1 MSKDFLLLLF
11 VSDLWSIAFL
21 KTARVLSSCSFAA
34 SFQEIIIS
42 ITLLCAY
49 QGGNKCSVL
58 RTFDVLCFLETPV
71 LRFGLLPY
79 YQQLSNK
86 KSYVW
91 PLNALTAYFKK
102 DVYLWRFYQSY
113 RYGIIFLTEM
123 LTPKEKPTRLCKKS
137 QISDEF

>member
-42 ITLLCAY
+42 ITLLCAC
-49 QGGNKCSVL
+49 QGGNKCSLL
-58 RTFDVLCFLETPV
+58 RKFDVLCFLETPV

-79 YQQLSNK
+79 YRQYKGIILRVDEK
-86 KSYVW
+86 MILKDTGSYV
-91 PLNALTAYFKK
+91 
-102 DVYLWRFYQSY
+102 S
-113 RYGIIFLTEM
+113 
-123 LTPKEKPTRLCKKS
+123 CK
-137 QISDEF
+137 